1 MKTQLKILRRAL
13 VITNRDIVRLR
24 TIAKRGR
31 IVFNPDEK
39 RVQSPLRSND
49 SLVCKLRK
57 CLTDMR
63 LLDARRMTSP
73 VVLHSS
79 PMCKQQPWHYDYDPE
94 QVRAATTK
102 PLGVLVA
109 LQDGTRFETRRR
121 THTLS
126 RGDVLV
132 FRGDVVHA
140 GAAYETENTRMHT
153 YLDVHGVK
161 RPTNRTWFA
170 ID

>member
-1 MKTQLKILRRAL
+1 
-13 VITNRDIVRLR
+13 
-24 TIAKRGR
+24 
-31 IVFNPDEK
+31 
-39 RVQSPLRSND
+39 
-49 SLVCKLRK
+49 
-57 CLTDMR
+57 
-63 LLDARRMTSP
+63 MTSP

-94 QVRAATTK
+94 EVRAASIK

-109 LQDGTRFETRRR
+109 LQDNTRFETRRK
-121 THTLS
+121 THILS

-140 GAAYETENTRMHT
+140 GAAYDTENTRMHT
-153 YLDVHGVK
+153 YLDVDAVK